1 MLFVSHSH
9 RVTVCLSFTFLKVST
24 TNDNAKTCEGCNV
37 SDQNGCYRK
46 LNLSSPLFEKHI
58 EINLLR
64 RSTNFCSWI
73 PNNVLLMILA
83 RDLLWRSK
91 LFFEVAAEL
100 V

>member
-9 RVTVCLSFTFLKVST
+9 RVTVCLSFTFLRLST

-37 SDQNGCYRK
+37 SDQNGFY
-46 LNLSSPLFEKHI
+46 EKHI